1 MDNKTR
7 YDLMVKLSD
16 FYVKNVQ
23 KNLDEFNKIRVI
35 AGNFTHVLSFIFIV
49 ATLTCFSLAFL
60 FFTFILIFAPYFPY
74 G

>member
-49 ATLTCFSLAFL
+49 ATLTCFS
-60 FFTFILIFAPYFPY
+60 
-74 G
+74 